1 MLLVSDNKVNG
12 VPSCANRKLLTDLLR
27 DEWGF
32 QGYIVSDCIAIQQ
45 VHTTHFFANSLEEA
59 AALSLEAGTDW
70 DLCGGFTP
78 YLTTAVQKGLVS
90 EARVDVAVR
99 RVLTSRFELGDF
111 DPKANV
117 PYRSINASIA
127 GTIRKQIATRSFLRP
142 LHLLVCMFSA
152 TVGTQH
158 TYE

>member
-1 MLLVSDNKVNG
+1 MVPDNKVNG

-27 DEWGF
+27 DDWDF
-32 QGYIVSDCIAIQQ
+32 KGYIVSDCIAIQQ

-78 YLTTAVQKGLVS
+78 YLTNAVEKGLVS

-99 RVLTSRFELGDF
+99 RVLSSRFDLGDF
-111 DPKANV
+111 DAKANV
-117 PYRSINASIA
+117 PYRSINLSIA
-127 GTIRKQIATRSFLRP
+127 GAI
-142 LHLLVCMFSA
+142 
-152 TVGTQH
+152 
-158 TYE
+158 